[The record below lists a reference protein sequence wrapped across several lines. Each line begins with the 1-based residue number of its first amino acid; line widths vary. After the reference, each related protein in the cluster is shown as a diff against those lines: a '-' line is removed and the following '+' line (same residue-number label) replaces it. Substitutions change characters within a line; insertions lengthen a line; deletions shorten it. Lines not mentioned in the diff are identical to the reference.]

1 MSNKITYDSK
11 PWMKFYEPGIDAK
24 LEYEEAFLPEY
35 FDRTVK
41 MFPNKIALN
50 FMGFRITF
58 KQLNDMVV
66 RMVAA
71 LKSFG
76 VKKGDSVALVL
87 PNMIPTVAAQY
98 AVLKLGAV
106 VVMNNPLYS
115 DREIKHQ
122 VNDSKSKVLIT
133 LDLLGNRM
141 IDLMPETGLNQLI
154 YTSIGDYL
162 PFPKNLLFPLVAK
175 KKKLAADVKSA
186 KNVYKWK
193 EVLKRFQPDY
203 TIVELGAEDPCYY
216 QYTGGT
222 TGKSKGAVLTHGNM
236 GKQLQQVAAWF
247 PGFKRGEERM
257 LGALP
262 FFHVFGLTT
271 SMNLAIFYGWE
282 NILVP
287 KPQPDQ
293 LLEAISK
300 YKPSFA
306 PLVPTMYNG
315 ILNHPKIETTD
326 ISSIKGCFSGSAP
339 LPVDVIKEFESKTG
353 ATIVEGFGLTESSPV
368 THINPFAGSER
379 KIGSIGLPIADTEC
393 RIVDIEDGE
402 KLMPIGE
409 SGELIMK
416 GPQIMKGYLNQPE
429 MTEKT
434 LRNDWLFTGD
444 IAKMDEQGYFYIVDR
459 KKDMIISGGFNVYPR
474 EIDEVY
480 YDHPKVLEACTI
492 GIPHEHRGESAKVYI
507 VLKEGATATEVEM
520 IEYVKDKLAKY
531 KWPVEIEF
539 TEELPKSAV
548 GKILRKDLR
557 EQEMAKRMK

>member
-1 MSNKITYDSK
+1 MEKEITYDSK
-11 PWMKFYEPGIDAK
+11 PWVKFYQPGVKSK
-24 LEYEEAFLPEY
+24 LEYKDLFLTDY
-35 FDRTVK
+35 LDKTVAQ
-41 MFPNKIALN
+41 FPGNFALN
-50 FMGFRITF
+50 FMGYRLTY
-58 KQLNDMVV
+58 KQLNEMIGK
-66 RMVAA
+66 MVAA
-71 LKSFG
+71 YKSFG
-76 VKKGDSVALVL
+76 IKKGDSIAILL
-87 PNMIPTVAAQY
+87 PNMIPTVVAHFAA
-98 AVLKLGAV
+98 LKLGAV

-115 DREIKHQ
+115 DREVKHQ
-122 VNDSKSKVLIT
+122 VNDSKAKILIT

-141 IDLMPETGLNQLI
+141 VDLMPQTGLNQII

-162 PFPKNLLFPLVAK
+162 PFPKNILFPLVAK
-175 KKKLAADVKSA
+175 KKKLAADVKPA

-193 EVLKRFQPDY
+193 EIINKFQPVDEK
-203 TIVELGAEDPCYY
+203 VALSADDPCYY

-222 TGKSKGAVLTHGNM
+222 TGVSKGAILTHGNM
-236 GKQLQQVAAWF
+236 GKQMQQATEWF
-247 PGFKRGEERM
+247 TTFEPGKERL

-262 FFHVFGLTT
+262 FFHIFGLTT
-271 SMNLAIFYGWE
+271 CLNYAIVCGWE

-300 YKPSFA
+300 YKPTFA
-306 PLVPTMYNG
+306 PLVPTMYIG
-315 ILNHPKIETTD
+315 ILKHPKIDKTD

-339 LPVDVIKEFESKTG
+339 LPVEVIKEFEAKTG
-353 ATIVEGFGLTESSPV
+353 ATIVEGFGLTESCPV

-379 KIGSIGLPIADTEC
+379 KIGSVGLPISDTMC

-402 KLMPIGE
+402 TLMPVGE

-429 MTEKT
+429 MTEKA
-434 LRNDWLFTGD
+434 LRNGWLYTGD

-480 YDHPKVLEACTI
+480 YDHPKVQEACTI

-507 VLKEGATATEVEM
+507 VLNEGETATEKEM
-520 IEYVKDKLAKY
+520 IEFVHDKLAKF

-539 TEELPKSAV
+539 AKELPKSEV

-557 EQEMAKRMK
+557 AMELKKRQK

>member
-1 MSNKITYDSK
+1 MEKEINYDNK
-11 PWMKFYEPGIDAK
+11 PWVKFYEPGIK
-24 LEYEEAFLPEY
+24 SELEYEEMTLPQY

-41 MFPNKIALN
+41 QFPDNMALN
-50 FMGFRITF
+50 FMGYRITF
-58 KQLNDMVV
+58 KQLNEMVG

-76 VKKGDSVALVL
+76 VKKGDKVALVL
-87 PNMIPTVAAQY
+87 PNMIPTVVAQY
-98 AVLKLGAV
+98 AVLKLGAI

-141 IDLMPETGLNQLI
+141 VDLMPQTGLNQVI

-162 PFPKNLLFPLVAK
+162 PFPKNILFPLVAK
-175 KKKLAADVKSA
+175 KKKLAADVKVA
-186 KNVYKWK
+186 ENVYKWK
-193 EVLKRFQPDY
+193 DILKKFEPDY
-203 TIVELGAEDPCYY
+203 ETVELRADDPCYY

-222 TGKSKGAVLTHGNM
+222 TGKSKGAILTHGNM
-236 GKQLQQVAAWF
+236 GKQMQQVAAWF
-247 PGFKRGEERM
+247 PSFYPGEEKM

-271 SMNLAIFYGWE
+271 SMNFAIYFGWE

-306 PLVPTMYNG
+306 PLVPTMYIG
-315 ILNHPKIETTD
+315 ILNHPKIGKTD

-339 LPVDVIKEFESKTG
+339 LPVEVIKEFEAKTG

-379 KIGSIGLPIADTEC
+379 KIGSIGLPIPDTEC
-393 RIVDIEDGE
+393 RIVDIEEGE
-402 KLMPIGE
+402 KLMPVGE
-409 SGELIMK
+409 SGELIMR
-416 GPQIMKGYLNQPE
+416 GPQIMQGYLNRPE
-429 MTEKT
+429 MTQKA
-434 LRNDWLFTGD
+434 LRNGWLYTGD

-459 KKDMIISGGFNVYPR
+459 KKDMIISGGLNVYPR

-480 YDHPKVLEACTI
+480 FDHPKVMEACTI

-507 VLKEGATATEVEM
+507 VLKEGETATEQEM
-520 IEYVKDKLAKY
+520 IEYVHDKLAKY

-539 TEELPKSAV
+539 AKELPKSAV

-557 EQEMAKRMK
+557 EQEMAKRAK